1 MQLTSLQPSKAA
13 ATTTQAWTLR
23 FIKHKTTVLL
33 LVQSTD
39 SFSSIKQ
46 ELLSSITATGVTSI
60 NGVDLPSDP
69 SDVILGVPVDKHDLA
84 LGWVDLEI
92 DVGDGGGEGNKVTE
106 KKKKEKGGD
115 DDVLNGSPLGAGL
128 KDGSLLAF
136 KFAGEQ
142 RDDWDDVVLPSYDD
156 EAVT

>member
-1 MQLTSLQPSKAA
+1 MRLTLLQPSKAA
-13 ATTTQAWTLR
+13 ATTQAWTLR

-33 LVQSTD
+33 LVHSTD

-46 ELLSSITATGVTSI
+46 ELLASITATGVTSI

-69 SDVILGVPVDKHDLA
+69 SDVILAVPVDKHDLA

-92 DVGDGGGEGNKVTE
+92 DGGDGGEGKQGTK
-106 KKKKEKGGD
+106 KKKKEGE
-115 DDVLNGSPLGAGL
+115 DVLNGSPLGAGL

>member
-1 MQLTSLQPSKAA
+1 MRLTLLQPSKAA
-13 ATTTQAWTLR
+13 ATTQAWTLR

-60 NGVDLPSDP
+60 NGVNLPSDA
-69 SDVILGVPVDKHDLA
+69 SDVILAMPVDKHDLA
-84 LGWVDLEI
+84 QGWVDLEI
-92 DVGDGGGEGNKVTE
+92 DVGDGGEGKKGTE

-115 DDVLNGSPLGAGL
+115 DVLNESPLGAGL

-136 KFAGEQ
+136 KFVGEQ